1 MSVSLSIPF
10 AALLKGLT
18 GVVWR
23 LLTALALTAFPRGG
37 LLCPVGGF
45 TTAFTGM
52 SRGGG
57 GGGGGG
63 VGGEYCN

>member
-10 AALLKGLT
+10 AAFLKGLT

-45 TTAFTGM
+45 TAAFTGM

-57 GGGGGG
+57 G